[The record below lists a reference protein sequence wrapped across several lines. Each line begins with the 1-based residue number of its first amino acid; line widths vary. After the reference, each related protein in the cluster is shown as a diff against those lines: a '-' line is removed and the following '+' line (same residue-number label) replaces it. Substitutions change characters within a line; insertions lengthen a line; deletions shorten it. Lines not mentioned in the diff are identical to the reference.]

1 MSGCTGRS
9 LLEQD
14 VSSQPRIAVGQ
25 AATEHSLVN
34 TSTTA
39 EPSKPTSCCVVIY
52 LQREIGGGGD
62 TCLCPASG
70 AKPKLSGFKGGG
82 LDNKYVQLN
91 VVGSLYYT
99 TVRVLT
105 QRDTML
111 KAMFSGRMEV
121 LTDKEGWIPINR
133 CGKHFGTILNY
144 LRDDPITLP
153 QNRQEIKELM
163 AEEKYYL
170 IQGLVNMC
178 QTALQDKKDSYQPVS
193 NIPIITS
200 LREEDRLIKSSTKP
214 MVKLL
219 YNRSNNKY
227 SYTSNSEDHLLKNIQ
242 LFDKLSLRFS
252 GRVLFIK
259 DVIGDEICC
268 WSFYGQG
275 RKLAEVCCT
284 HSIVYATEKKQ
295 TKVEFP
301 EARIYEETLNVLLL
315 YETPQ
320 VPDNSLLEATS
331 RSRSQASP
339 SEDEEAHELRDHV
352 RRIHVKRYS
361 TYDDRQLDRQSAHRD

>member
-1 MSGCTGRS
+1 M
-9 LLEQD
+9 
-14 VSSQPRIAVGQ
+14 
-25 AATEHSLVN
+25 
-34 TSTTA
+34 
-39 EPSKPTSCCVVIY
+39 VIY
-52 LQREIGGGGD
+52 LQREMSGD

-70 AKPKLSGFKGGG
+70 AKPKLSGFKGGNLG
-82 LDNKYVQLN
+82 NKYVQLN
-91 VVGSLYYT
+91 VGGSLYYT
-99 TVRVLT
+99 TVRALT
-105 QRDTML
+105 RHDTML

-121 LTDKEGWIPINR
+121 LTDKEGWILIDR

-144 LRDDPITLP
+144 LRDDTIILP
-153 QNRQEIKELM
+153 QSRQEIKELM
-163 AEEKYYL
+163 AEAKYYL

-178 QTALQDKKDSYQPVS
+178 QTALQDKKDSYQPVC
-193 NIPIITS
+193 NIPVITS
-200 LREEDRLIKSSTKP
+200 LKEEERLIEASTKP
-214 MVKLL
+214 VVKLL

-227 SYTSNSEDHLLKNIQ
+227 SYTSNSDDHLLKNIE
-242 LFDKLSLRFS
+242 LFDKLSLRFN

-284 HSIVYATEKKQ
+284 SIVYATEKKQ

-301 EARIYEETLNVLLL
+301 EARIYEETLNVLL
-315 YETPQ
+315 YETPR

-339 SEDEEAHELRDHV
+339 SEDEETFELRDRV

-361 TYDDRQLDRQSAHRD
+361 TYDDRQLSHQSAHRD